1 MMAMVIGRY
10 RANRLTVKV
19 FRAVQFLMAKP
30 SKAVTYAVATYTTS
44 FVSIFSSVIIARSL
58 GVEGFGYFQIFI
70 AVLATLALFV
80 SPNFEEVIIKA
91 VSQKQPL
98 PLTFLFVFEL
108 IFRTVLAF
116 IILGK
121 YEAISSLFGLPHDAL
136 DPSIVFVAILLV
148 PPVSVMEGYL
158 RARHREW
165 LQNLM
170 KLSANVLFL
179 LALVV
184 VYLFSE
190 LTLQMAVLMALA
202 TKMLERAFQ
211 VVLVLKIKTSRFKW
225 GPGGTS
231 STLAVIK
238 EAMWAGLGL
247 MASFPIKSVALV
259 SALFFPASIV
269 GLVKLADNL
278 ALMAYQATT
287 AIYKLQLPAIVSSF
301 GKDNVAKPS
310 YVYVA
315 VTSIGGMIGVALYW
329 IVPIA
334 YGDDFALAISY
345 FWIFLGGYIAASTI
359 YKAPGNAL
367 ASNSL
372 KNIFYMRL
380 AVSGLFMF
388 CVYLFGAENAFFYV
402 AIVSL
407 FKYLLMVALN
417 QQSKWATL

>member
-1 MMAMVIGRY
+1 
-10 RANRLTVKV
+10 
-19 FRAVQFLMAKP
+19 MAKP
-30 SKAVTYAVATYTTS
+30 SKEVLYTVATYATS
-44 FVSIFSSVIIARSL
+44 FVSVFSSVIIARSL

-70 AVLATLALFV
+70 AVLATLALFT

-91 VSQKQPL
+91 ISQKRAL
-98 PLTFLFVFEL
+98 PLTFLFFFEL
-108 IFRTVLAF
+108 VFRTALAL
-116 IILGK
+116 IIVGN
-121 YEAISSLFGLPHDAL
+121 YEAISSLFGLPL
-136 DPSIVFVAILLV
+136 DVLESGVVFVAILLV

-165 LQNLM
+165 LQNVM

-179 LALVV
+179 LVLIL

-211 VVLVLKIKTSRFKW
+211 VGLVLKVKTSRFEF
-225 GPGGTS
+225 GLGDVGATA
-231 STLAVIK
+231 AVIE
-238 EAMWAGLGL
+238 EAIWAGLGL

-259 SALFFPASIV
+259 SALFFPASVV

-278 ALMAYQATT
+278 ALMAYQAAT

-301 GKDNVAKPS
+301 GKGNVSNPS
-310 YVYVA
+310 YVYMA
-315 VTSIGGMIGVALYW
+315 VTSIGMMIGVALYW

-334 YGDDFALAISY
+334 YGDDYSLAISY
-345 FWIFLGGYIAASTI
+345 FWILLGGYIAASTI
-359 YKAPGNAL
+359 YQAPGNAL

-417 QQSKWATL
+417 QQSKWATR